1 MSQHQR
7 VVLWALPRSGSTV
20 FERSIRELEK
30 VKVLHEPHQNAFYY
44 GPDRLYPS
52 ISAIYP
58 HTFHYEDGVEPAAT
72 FEATRKKIISLGEEC
87 EKGDYQHL
95 FIKDLSYYIA
105 GRYSEYVQGGLA
117 QFKHTFLIR
126 HPLAV
131 GLSLH
136 RAILECPGEWTFEPQ
151 ELGVKELYTMY
162 ETVRSTID
170 PDPLVIDAE
179 DLSSR
184 PR

>member
-30 VKVLHEPHQNAFYY
+30 VKVLYEPHQNAFYY
-44 GPDRLYPS
+44 GPDRLYP
-52 ISAIYP
+52 
-58 HTFHYEDGVEPAAT
+58 HTFYYEDGRPRVEPAAT

-95 FIKDLSYYIA
+95 FIKDFPYYIA
-105 GRYSEYVQGGLA
+105 GRYSEYVQEGLA
-117 QFKHTFLIR
+117 QFKHTFMIR
-126 HPLAV
+126 HPLTV
-131 GLSLH
+131 GLSWH
-136 RAILECPGEWTFEPQ
+136 RAILECPGGWTFEPQ

-179 DLSSR
+179 DLFSC